1 MICNE
6 KIIINNRTYIRTWS
20 DANMYIHGGF
30 PDGDYSEAIDPEDM
44 GRTYIET
51 EIPLPGPEDEEI
63 SDSEALKIITGEG
76 GGTE

>member
-20 DANMYIHGGF
+20 DSNMYIHGGF
-30 PDGDYSEAIDPEDM
+30 PEGNYSEAIDPEDM

-51 EIPLPGPEDEEI
+51 ENSLPGPEDEEI
-63 SDSEALKIITGEG
+63 SDTEALMIITGEG
-76 GGTE
+76 GGEQ